1 MTYLLEAGVMPVG
14 FIFVMYALL
23 CVINSLGMVKKEL
36 FQTVLKT
43 ILKTEVF
50 WRKKDSILI
59 PFICTLYNGIN
70 MPLPNM

>member
-36 FQTVLKT
+36 FQT
-43 ILKTEVF
+43 
-50 WRKKDSILI
+50 
-59 PFICTLYNGIN
+59 
-70 MPLPNM
+70 